1 MAQTAH
7 QYNFDRFEDHVQ
19 VTPSR
24 RKRTRAGRYAAGM
37 RWMSKVAAAAVM
49 LAMVC
54 SLIYSQAQVTELTG
68 DVQNTQADLENARS
82 TYAYLS
88 GQLDERSSLNNI
100 EAQAAALGLV
110 KMDRSQISYVTL
122 QTESRIELPESEAE
136 KLFEEMNTGMLSIF
150 EYLVP

>member
-7 QYNFDRFEDHVQ
+7 QYNFDHFEDHVQ
-19 VTPSR
+19 VTPR
-24 RKRTRAGRYAAGM
+24 RRQRTRVSRYAAGM
-37 RWMSKVAAAAVM
+37 RWISKIAAAALM
-49 LAMVC
+49 LAMVL
-54 SLIYSQAQVTELTG
+54 SLLLSQAQVTELTG
-68 DVQNTQADLENARS
+68 DVQSTQADLENARS

-100 EAQAAALGLV
+100 EAQAVALGLV

-122 QTESRIELPESEAE
+122 QTESRIELPESEAG